1 MGTQTNAYEYN
12 SFGEITE
19 MSETYENPFRY
30 CGEYYDAE
38 TGWIYLRNRYYNP
51 ETGRFINEDP
61 ARDGSNW
68 YVYANNNP
76 IMFFD
81 PFGLAPTTKEAAEM
95 ADHIYHWDQNN
106 DKKDRMVSGWRLIDV
121 WWGRESMKMGIY
133 IRNSDDWENPSEYVI
148 VFKGTDNLQNWVN
161 NAEAYL
167 SSKSADMWDAI
178 NYSKGFVGSHSQE
191 ITFVGHS
198 KGGGEAIAA
207 ATATNKNAI
216 TFNAANFNFSKY
228 GLTETNKSGIKN
240 YYVDGEVQEIADYV
254 GDSYYLAELA
264 TTVPQKTI
272 IFCGVSFMGESAKI
286 LSPEKTVIMADR
298 SADCP
303 MAHMVE
309 VEKIREVR
317 KEYPDV
323 AVVCYVNS
331 MAEIKAESDVCVT
344 SSNALKI
351 VKKLPNKD
359 IFFIPDENLGRF
371 IAKKVP
377 EKHFIFNDGF
387 CHVHKSIHAEDVKKA
402 KELHPEAVVLAHP
415 ECTGDV
421 LELADF
427 VGSTSQIIDYATN
440 SDEKVF
446 LICTEMGVF
455 YELLQKNP
463 EKKFFSVGHRQFCP
477 NMKKIHLDSVLRAL
491 ENPEEEVE
499 MDEAMR
505 QRAVGPLARMLEL
518 AK

>member
-1 MGTQTNAYEYN
+1 M
-12 SFGEITE
+12 
-19 MSETYENPFRY
+19 P
-30 CGEYYDAE
+30 
-38 TGWIYLRNRYYNP
+38 
-51 ETGRFINEDP
+51 
-61 ARDGSNW
+61 
-68 YVYANNNP
+68 
-76 IMFFD
+76 
-81 PFGLAPTTKEAAEM
+81 
-95 ADHIYHWDQNN
+95 
-106 DKKDRMVSGWRLIDV
+106 
-121 WWGRESMKMGIY
+121 
-133 IRNSDDWENPSEYVI
+133 VI
-148 VFKGTDNLQNWVN
+148 LV
-161 NAEAYL
+161 
-167 SSKSADMWDAI
+167 
-178 NYSKGFVGSHSQE
+178 HS
-191 ITFVGHS
+191 
-198 KGGGEAIAA
+198 
-207 ATATNKNAI
+207 
-216 TFNAANFNFSKY
+216 
-228 GLTETNKSGIKN
+228 
-240 YYVDGEVQEIADYV
+240 YVDGEVQEIADYV

-303 MAHMVE
+303 MVHLVE

-371 IAKKVP
+371 VAKQVP

-402 KELHPEAVVLAHP
+402 KELHPEA
-415 ECTGDV
+415 
-421 LELADF
+421 